1 MLKHPIQRRF
11 AAEDL
16 VRRRRSDEHAR
27 TASSQRQGR
36 IDPNPHQVDAVMFA
50 LGRLTEGGCILAD
63 EVGLGKTIEAGLVL
77 AQLRAE
83 GKRRLLIIVPKP
95 LIGQWQTELFTLFG
109 IEARIGSARPD
120 AFDGA
125 GVFLVGRELA
135 GTETVSRILASG
147 EPFDLVVIDEAHEL
161 FAGIYR
167 RYDRRGDYKEESK
180 DALIAQRVRDAIRAA
195 PVLLLTATPIQN
207 SLAELWGLVQYVEP
221 TGTLL
226 GTLDTFRKV
235 FCPGDDATIA
245 EDLDDELRRR
255 MSSVC
260 QRTLRR
266 QAQEFLE
273 RPFVQRRCRLFEYTM
288 QPDERTLYDD
298 VTRWLLEPD
307 LVAFSGGSRHLL
319 LLGFHRRMASSTA
332 ALAASLERVC
342 ARLDRIAHGGSVDD
356 VVIREFLADL
366 EEDADD
372 FDVEP
377 SPAPAPPRDSARTRA
392 ELERVRTFAGRA
404 RRLGPGAKAAALLRA
419 LKQLGGRKVLVFTES
434 IATQDFLFDL
444 LVSNGFAPTDVT
456 LFRGTN
462 ESSRAAQ
469 ALDRWL
475 TENPPREQ
483 VGRDIAVRLALVHE
497 FKTRSR
503 VMVATEA
510 GAKGLNLQFCDVV
523 VNYDLPWN
531 PQRIEQRIGRCHRY
545 GQEHDVTVVNFISAD
560 NEADRLTFEILARKL
575 DLFGR
580 VLDASDHVLHEPA
593 TDAPEA
599 IAGSLGVV
607 VERELQRIHEQA
619 RSKEQL
625 VRELEGLRDEVDARR
640 RSIEDGWRS
649 AASLIQSRLDED
661 VQRVF
666 RRIRDDLPESL
677 AEIDRAVDRVVTAY
691 LEVRGIP
698 HRRTER
704 DGRILLDVDHTRFV
718 IGSTKGIEDV
728 EPLHLGHSLVAN
740 AIEDARHASTGV
752 KAVRVNAAHASP
764 RLREMRG
771 RRGRLVLAKVSYA
784 GFEPVDRLIILAAV
798 DWHMI
803 DPELAREIITLPME
817 VAPLEVASGIPDELI
832 EDFLD
837 EAVFLDQEEVES
849 GERARFAAALARL
862 ERSVEDRLLILRRR
876 LTELEKR
883 KRSTLAE
890 RDRALSV
897 DARETAER
905 TLMRLDTEGSE
916 IEMALADLEQ
926 RTEEAYRTRRDSL
939 TLRRTPAPSVERLV
953 DVGFQVS

>member
-1 MLKHPIQRRF
+1 M
-11 AAEDL
+11 
-16 VRRRRSDEHAR
+16 
-27 TASSQRQGR
+27 ASSQRQGR
-36 IDPNPHQVDAVMFA
+36 IDPNPHQIDAVMFA
-50 LGRLTEGGCILAD
+50 LGRIPEGGCILAD

-95 LIGQWQTELFTLFG
+95 LLGQWQNELFTLFG
-109 IEARIGSARPD
+109 IEVRIGSARPN
-120 AFDGA
+120 AFDGT
-125 GVFLVGRELA
+125 GVFIVGRELA
-135 GTETVSRILASG
+135 GTETVSGILASG
-147 EPFDLVVIDEAHEL
+147 APFDLVVVDEAHEL

-180 DALIAQRVRDAIRAA
+180 DALIAYRVREAIGAA

-226 GTLDTFRKV
+226 GNLDTFRNV
-235 FCPGDDATIA
+235 FCPGDDAVIGGGQ
-245 EDLDDELRRR
+245 DDELRRR
-255 MSSVC
+255 ISSVC

-273 RPFVQRRCRLFEYTM
+273 RPFVQRHCRLFEYAM
-288 QPDERTLYDD
+288 EPDERALYDD
-298 VTRWLLEPD
+298 VTRWLMEPN

-319 LLGFHRRMASSTA
+319 LLGFHRRMASSTS
-332 ALAASLERVC
+332 ALAASLERVG
-342 ARLDRIAHGGSVDD
+342 ARLDSIANGQSVQDFA
-356 VVIREFLADL
+356 VHEFLADL
-366 EEDADD
+366 EEDDDEIDQEVSATPTPRAD
-372 FDVEP
+372 
-377 SPAPAPPRDSARTRA
+377 PARARA

-404 RRLGPGAKAAALLRA
+404 RRLGPGAKAGALLRA
-419 LKQLGGRKVLVFTES
+419 LKQLGERKVLVFTES
-434 IATQDFLFDL
+434 IATQDFLLEL
-444 LVSNGFAPTDVT
+444 LVVNGFPPTDVT

-462 ESSRAAQ
+462 ESPRSLQ

-475 TENPPREQ
+475 TENPPREK

-503 VMVATEA
+503 VMIATEA
-510 GAKGLNLQFCDVV
+510 GAKGLNLQFCHVV

-545 GQEHDVTVVNFISAD
+545 GQEHDVTVVNFISAE

-599 IAGSLGVV
+599 IAASLGVA

-640 RSIEDGWRS
+640 RSVEDGWSR

-666 RRIRDDLPESL
+666 RRIREDLPKSL
-677 AEIDRAVDRVVTAY
+677 AGVDRAVDGVVTAY
-691 LEVRGIP
+691 LEARGIP
-698 HRRTER
+698 HSRSES
-704 DGRILLDVDHTRFV
+704 DGRILLNVDGARFV
-718 IGSTKGIEDV
+718 IGSAKGIEEA
-728 EPLHLGHSLVAN
+728 EPLHLGHALVAS
-740 AIEDARHASTGV
+740 AIDDARRESAE
-752 KAVRVNAAHASP
+752 VRAIRINPAHASP

-771 RRGRLVLAKVSYA
+771 QRGRLVIAKVGYA
-784 GFEPVDRLIILAAV
+784 GFEPVDRLIVLAAA
-798 DWHMI
+798 DQRML
-803 DPELAREIITLPME
+803 DPELARELLALPMQ
-817 VAPLEVASGIPDELI
+817 AASSDIVSVTPNELI
-832 EDFLD
+832 DDALD
-837 EAVFLDQEEVES
+837 EAVFVDQEQVEAW
-849 GERARFAAALARL
+849 ERARFDAALTRL
-862 ERSVEDRLLILRRR
+862 ERSVEDRMLILRHR

-883 KRSTLAE
+883 KKSALAE

-897 DARETAER
+897 DAREGTER
-905 TLMRLDTEGSE
+905 LLTKLETEASDLE
-916 IEMALADLEQ
+916 VALIQLEQ
-926 RTEEAYRTRRDSL
+926 RTEEAYRARRESL
-939 TLRRTPAPSVERLV
+939 TLRRMPAPSVERIV
-953 DVGFQVS
+953 DVGFEIQ

>member
-1 MLKHPIQRRF
+1 MPTHPIQRRF

-50 LGRLTEGGCILAD
+50 LGRIPEGGCILAD

-109 IEARIGSARPD
+109 IEAGIGSARPNS
-120 AFDGA
+120 FDGA
-125 GVFLVGRELA
+125 GVFLAGRELA
-135 GTETVSRILASG
+135 GTETVSRILANG

-161 FAGIYR
+161 FASIYR
-167 RYDRRGDYKEESK
+167 RYDRRGDYKEDSK

-235 FCPGDDATIA
+235 FCPADDATIA

-288 QPDERTLYDD
+288 QPDERALYDD

-307 LVAFSGGSRHLL
+307 LVAFSGGVRHLL
-319 LLGFHRRMASSTA
+319 LLGFHRRMASSTE

-342 ARLDRIAHGGSVDD
+342 ARLDRIARGGFVDD
-356 VVIREFLADL
+356 VAIREFLADL
-366 EEDADD
+366 EEDADY
-372 FDVEP
+372 FDAEAAATPEP
-377 SPAPAPPRDSARTRA
+377 PSDPVRARA

-404 RRLGPGAKAAALLRA
+404 RRLGPGAKAAALLSA
-419 LKQLGGRKVLVFTES
+419 LKQLGDRKVLVFTES

-444 LVSNGFAPTDVT
+444 LIANGFAPTDVT

-462 ESSRAAQ
+462 DSPRATQ

-475 TENPPREQ
+475 TENPPREK

-497 FKTRSR
+497 FRTRSR
-503 VMVATEA
+503 VMIATEA

-545 GQEHDVTVVNFISAD
+545 GQEQDVTVVNFISAD

-593 TDAPEA
+593 TDAPETL
-599 IAGSLGVV
+599 AGSLGVV

-619 RSKEQL
+619 HSKEQL
-625 VRELEGLRDEVDARR
+625 VRELKGLRDEVDARR
-640 RSIEDGWRS
+640 RSVEDGWRR

-677 AEIDRAVDRVVTAY
+677 AGIDHAVDRVVTDY
-691 LEVRGIP
+691 LEARGIP
-698 HRRTER
+698 HRRSER
-704 DGRILLDVDHTRFV
+704 DGRILLDVDRTRFV
-718 IGSTKGIEDV
+718 IGSAKGIEAV
-728 EPLHLGHSLVAN
+728 EPLHLGHSLVAD
-740 AIEDARHASTGV
+740 AVDDARHASAGV
-752 KAVRVNAAHASP
+752 KAIRIKSVHASP

-771 RRGRLVLAKVSYA
+771 QRGRLVLAKVAYA
-784 GFEPVDRLIILAAV
+784 GFEPVDRLIILAAADRHV
-798 DWHMI
+798 I
-803 DPELAREIITLPME
+803 DPELARELIALPME
-817 VAPLEVASGIPDELI
+817 AAPSEVASDTPDGLI
-832 EDFLD
+832 EDALD
-837 EAVFLDQEEVES
+837 EAVFLDQEEVEA
-849 GERARFAAALARL
+849 GERARFDAALARL
-862 ERSVEDRLLILRRR
+862 ERSVEDRMLILRRR
-876 LTELEKR
+876 LTEVENS
-883 KRSTLAE
+883 KRSALAE

-897 DARETAER
+897 DAREAAER
-905 TLMRLDTEGSE
+905 SLRRLDAEGSE
-916 IEMALADLEQ
+916 LQMALADLGE

-953 DVGFQVS
+953 DVGFEVS

>member
-1 MLKHPIQRRF
+1 MLAHPVQRRL

-27 TASSQRQGR
+27 TAATQRQGR
-36 IDPNPHQVDAVMFA
+36 IDANPHQIDAVMFA
-50 LGRLTEGGCILAD
+50 LGRVSEGGCILAD

-83 GKRRLLIIVPKP
+83 GKRRLLVIVPKP
-95 LIGQWQTELFTLFG
+95 LLGQWHNELFTLFG

-135 GTETVSRILASG
+135 GTDTVSRILASRQ
-147 EPFDLVVIDEAHEL
+147 PFDLVVIDEAHEL

-167 RYDRRGDYKEESK
+167 RYDRRGDHKEESK
-180 DALIAQRVRDAIRAA
+180 DAVIAQRVREAIGAA

-207 SLAELWGLVQYVEP
+207 SLVELWGLVQYVEP

-226 GTLDTFRKV
+226 GNLDTFRKV
-235 FCPGDDATIA
+235 FCPRDDAMIA
-245 EDLDDELRRR
+245 EGQDDELRRR

-288 QPDERTLYDD
+288 EPDERALYDD

-342 ARLDRIAHGGSVDD
+342 ARLERIVRGEPVQDIE
-356 VVIREFLADL
+356 VREFLADL
-366 EEDADD
+366 EEDDEEID
-372 FDVEP
+372 LDG
-377 SPAPAPPRDSARTRA
+377 PAIPTPHANPARARA
-392 ELERVRTFAGRA
+392 ELERVRRFAGRA
-404 RRLGPGAKAAALLRA
+404 RRLGSGAKAAALVRA
-419 LKQLGGRKVLVFTES
+419 LKQLGERKVLVFTES
-434 IATQDFLFDL
+434 IATQDFLFE
-444 LVSNGFAPTDVT
+444 LVVANGFAPTDVT

-462 ESSRAAQ
+462 DSPRAKQ

-475 TENPPREQ
+475 TENPPREK

-503 VMVATEA
+503 VMIATEA
-510 GAKGLNLQFCDVV
+510 GAKGLNLQFCNVV

-599 IAGSLGVV
+599 IAGSLGVAI
-607 VERELQRIHEQA
+607 ERELQRIHEQA

-625 VRELEGLRDEVDARR
+625 VRELEVLRDEVDARR
-640 RSIEDGWRS
+640 RSIEDGWRR
-649 AASLIQSRLDED
+649 AANLVQSRLDED

-666 RRIRDDLPESL
+666 RRIRDDLPDSL
-677 AEIDRAVDRVVTAY
+677 ADVDRAVDRVVRAY
-691 LEVRGIP
+691 LEARGIP
-698 HRRTER
+698 HRRSEE
-704 DGRILLDVDHTRFV
+704 DGRILLDVDGTRFV
-718 IGSTKGIEDV
+718 IGSAKGMEGT
-728 EPLHLGHSLVAN
+728 EPLHLGHSLVAM
-740 AIEDARHASTGV
+740 AIEDARSASSEV
-752 KAVRVNAAHASP
+752 KALRINPAHASR
-764 RLREMRG
+764 RLREIRG
-771 RRGRLVLAKVSYA
+771 RRGRLVIAKVGYA
-784 GFEPVDRLIILAAV
+784 GFEPVERLIVLAAT
-798 DWHMI
+798 DRHML
-803 DPELAREIITLPME
+803 DPKLARELVALPME
-817 VAPLEVASGIPDELI
+817 TALPDAGSTTPDDLI
-832 EDFLD
+832 DDALD
-837 EAVFLDQEEVES
+837 EAVFLDQEEVEAW
-849 GERARFAAALARL
+849 ERGRFDAALARL
-862 ERSVEDRLLILRRR
+862 ERSVEDRMLILRRR
-876 LTELEKR
+876 QTDLEKS

-897 DARETAER
+897 DAREAAER
-905 TLMRLDTEGSE
+905 TLRKIEAESAEL
-916 IEMALADLEQ
+916 EMALVELEQ

-953 DVGFQVS
+953 DVAFEIS

>member
-1 MLKHPIQRRF
+1 MLTHPIQRRF

-109 IEARIGSARPD
+109 IEASIGSAHPD
-120 AFDGA
+120 AFDGT

-180 DALIAQRVRDAIRAA
+180 DALIAQRVRDAIGGA

-226 GTLDTFRKV
+226 GNLDTFRRV
-235 FCPGDDATIA
+235 FCPSDDATIA

-273 RPFVQRRCRLFEYTM
+273 RPFVQRSCRLFEYSM
-288 QPDERTLYDD
+288 QPDERALYDD

-342 ARLDRIAHGGSVDD
+342 ARLDRFAHGDSVDD
-356 VVIREFLADL
+356 VAIREFLADL

-372 FDVEP
+372 LDAEATAT
-377 SPAPAPPRDSARTRA
+377 PASQSDPGRART

-404 RRLGPGAKAAALLRA
+404 RRLGPGAKAAALLQA
-419 LKQLGGRKVLVFTES
+419 LRQIADRKVLVFTES

-444 LVSNGFAPTDVT
+444 LVANGFAPTDVT

-462 ESSRAAQ
+462 DSARATQ

-475 TENPPREQ
+475 TESPPREK
-483 VGRDIAVRLALVHE
+483 VSRDIAVRLALVHE

-503 VMVATEA
+503 VMIATEA

-545 GQEHDVTVVNFISAD
+545 GQEHDVTVVNFFSTD

-580 VLDASDHVLHEPA
+580 VLDSSDHVLHEPA
-593 TDAPEA
+593 TDTPEA
-599 IAGSLGVV
+599 IAGSLGFAI
-607 VERELQRIHEQA
+607 ERELQRIHEQA
-619 RSKEQL
+619 RSKEQI
-625 VRELEGLRDEVDARR
+625 VRELEGLRDDVDARR
-640 RSIEDGWRS
+640 RSVEDGWRR

-661 VQRVF
+661 VQHVF
-666 RRIRDDLPESL
+666 RRIRDDLPKSL
-677 AEIDRAVDRVVTAY
+677 AGIDRAVDRVVTAY
-691 LEVRGIP
+691 LETRGIQ
-698 HRRTER
+698 HRRSER
-704 DGRILLDVDHTRFV
+704 EGRILLEVDGRRFV
-718 IGSTKGIEDV
+718 IGSAKGLEGV
-728 EPLHLGHSLVAN
+728 EPLHLGHSVVAD
-740 AIEDARHASTGV
+740 AIEDARRASVGMNGIRINTGP
-752 KAVRVNAAHASP
+752 ASP

-784 GFEPVDRLIILAAV
+784 GFEPVDRLIILAEV
-798 DWHMI
+798 DRKMI
-803 DPELAREIITLPME
+803 DPELARELFALPME
-817 VAPLEVASGIPDELI
+817 AAPSEAASDIPDELL
-832 EDFLD
+832 EDALD
-837 EAVFLDQEEVES
+837 EAVFLDQEEVEA
-849 GERARFAAALARL
+849 GERARFDAALARL
-862 ERSVEDRLLILRRR
+862 ERSVEDRILILRRR
-876 LTELEKR
+876 LTENEKR
-883 KRSTLAE
+883 RKSALAE

-897 DARETAER
+897 DAREAAER
-905 TLMRLDTEGSE
+905 ALRRTETEGAE
-916 IEMALADLEQ
+916 LEMALVDLEQ
-926 RTEEAYRTRRDSL
+926 RTEDAYRTRRDSL
-939 TLRRTPAPSVERLV
+939 TLRRTPAPWVERLV
-953 DVGFQVS
+953 DVGLELL